1 MKEFTTAKVWP
12 LQPGVKGLNAL
23 GETVDLQPGVPGWM
37 ILKAAEAAVAAGQVQ
52 LMVGQTPQSLK
63 RPTYT
68 AKVEEVDDLLGLD
81 EVPETTSPPP
91 SKRRRGARYN
101 HRKMEAEK

>member
-37 ILKAAEAAVAAGQVQ
+37 TLEAAEVAVAAGQVQ
-52 LMVGQTPQSLK
+52 LMAGQTPQSLK
-63 RPTYT
+63 QPMYT
-68 AKVEEVDDLLGLD
+68 TRVVDNDPLGLD
-81 EVPETTSPPP
+81 DPLEKAVPP
-91 SKRRRGARYN
+91 KQRRRGSRYN